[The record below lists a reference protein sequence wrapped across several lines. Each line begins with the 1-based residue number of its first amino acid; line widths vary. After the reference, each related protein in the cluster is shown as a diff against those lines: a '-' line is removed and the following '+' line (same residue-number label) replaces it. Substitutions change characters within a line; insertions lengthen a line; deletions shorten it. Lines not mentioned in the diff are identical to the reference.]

1 MLNQPRSLKRSLVMG
16 LTVCAIA
23 PATAAASPAI
33 QGQAVAAG
41 GGPGVSAQ
49 EFAPQSLTA
58 PDQVDRGSQ
67 ATKPQSL
74 TAPDQVDRATRST
87 TPANPRVSAL
97 VRRTS
102 PAPASADSG
111 VDTGVLIALGGGGAL
126 LLAGGLGVAGRK
138 RLQTGRRSQLA

>member
-1 MLNQPRSLKRSLVMG
+1 MLHQPRSLKRSLVVG
-16 LTVCAIA
+16 LAVCALA
-23 PATAAASPAI
+23 PAAAAASPAI

-49 EFAPQSLTA
+49 DFAPQSLTA
-58 PDQVDRGSQ
+58 PDQVDRGPQ

-74 TAPDQVDRATRST
+74 TAPDQVDRGPKAM
-87 TPANPRVSAL
+87 PANPRASAL
-97 VRRTS
+97 LRRST